1 VTTDADQEE
10 LAEFCAALP
19 TLRKLLKGPVSAN
32 RRAAVEQAVVAAR
45 QGRPIGALLGALRFR
60 DVTVA
65 VEEAGQPARG
75 TPDGTTLPM
84 VSGAASGPVAGVY
97 VCPRGVCRRV
107 EVRGAGGE
115 LPACA
120 VHDQALRFVADD

>member
-1 VTTDADQEE
+1 MTTDADQEE

-19 TLRKLLKGPVSAN
+19 TLRKLLRGPVSAD
-32 RRAAVEQAVVAAR
+32 RRAVVEQAVVAAR
-45 QGRPIGALLGALRFR
+45 EGLPIGDLLGGLRFR

-65 VEEAGQPARG
+65 VEEADHTARG
-75 TPDGTTLPM
+75 TPDGTTLPT
-84 VSGAASGPVAGVY
+84 VSGVAHGPVAGVY
-97 VCPRGVCRRV
+97 LCPRGVCRRV
-107 EVRGAGGE
+107 ELRGAGGE